1 MVIPSAVEGSRGVT
15 LNVSWR
21 DSSTT
26 ARDDRSS
33 VRGFDKIQ
41 IAANLIAR
49 FGGHRPLLQGKI

>member
-26 ARDDRSS
+26 ARDDGSS
-33 VRGFDKIQ
+33 VRGFDNVQ
-41 IAANLIAR
+41 IAANLGASFR
-49 FGGHRPLLQGKI
+49 RS